1 MNQTDYMTVGTV
13 RNGGSIKGNGKGV
26 YSLIIRQDGSIQET
40 GLLEAD
46 SISFICHGKGN
57 VMYGVSEIKD
67 FSGLNGS
74 GGGVIAFIR
83 NSDGTLSLLDRSISY
98 GSSLI

>member
-46 SISFICHGKGN
+46 SIRTNMLMSTASPDFNVKWMDSFQSSCPCWPSA
-57 VMYGVSEIKD
+57 VS
-67 FSGLNGS
+67 
-74 GGGVIAFIR
+74 
-83 NSDGTLSLLDRSISY
+83 
-98 GSSLI
+98 